1 MPKLGATLSR
11 VGGASVALVAA
22 AAEADGATAVDAEGV
37 PVLDGSALSA
47 PQRRRSLGSP
57 PRLQFARALSG
68 DAMPTRKPPLPMS
81 PDSLCASPESADE
94 SAKPAAR
101 CGAPSPCEASS
112 QGEAPAPLRS
122 GAWLIVRE
130 GEEASTPHED
140 AAGAATGR
148 ASSHLD
154 KAAPT
159 LRGMADGGG
168 VDLAR
173 GGRAGPPE
181 DVEHVH
187 ATVAGAA
194 PEGALAALSATEAAV
209 RQALDVATKRV
220 LLRLV
225 VEPRA
230 PPSRTAA
237 RSSRVGDPA

>member
-11 VGGASVALVAA
+11 VGGASVALVAAA

-122 GAWLIVRE
+122 GAWLI
-130 GEEASTPHED
+130 GSEECGVSCVFNPGLTLHCQTSV
-140 AAGAATGR
+140 GNNKKRATV
-148 ASSHLD
+148 
-154 KAAPT
+154 K
-159 LRGMADGGG
+159 
-168 VDLAR
+168 
-173 GGRAGPPE
+173 
-181 DVEHVH
+181 H
-187 ATVAGAA
+187 ATHNG
-194 PEGALAALSATEAAV
+194 PLS
-209 RQALDVATKRV
+209 RQ
-220 LLRLV
+220 
-225 VEPRA
+225 
-230 PPSRTAA
+230 
-237 RSSRVGDPA
+237 